1 MAESRRRPCSPPV
14 PGPSG
19 PPEEDEEADQPR
31 PPPLRDQQGA
41 GPRALPRRQATAAS
55 VTQPQ
60 PQVQPVSSPLDLP
73 ELVLDGEVDEED
85 EEDEDEEEDEEDEEN
100 VASIVGEGSRGVVG
114 PPSAS
119 AQSPTP
125 VGAAARKARSVEN
138 PLLFNL
144 LNP

>member
-31 PPPLRDQQGA
+31 PPPLRDPQGA
-41 GPRALPRRQATAAS
+41 GPRALPRRQTTAAS
-55 VTQPQ
+55 VTQ

-73 ELVLDGEVDEED
+73 ELVLDGEVDEDD

-100 VASIVGEGSRGVVG
+100 VASIAGEGSRSVVG

-125 VGAAARKARSVEN
+125 VGAAARKARFVEIFFPN
-138 PLLFNL
+138 CCSIC
-144 LNP
+144 

>member
-31 PPPLRDQQGA
+31 PPTLRDQQGA
-41 GPRALPRRQATAAS
+41 GPRALPRRQTTAAS

-100 VASIVGEGSRGVVG
+100 VASIAGEGSRGVVG

-144 LNP
+144 LNL